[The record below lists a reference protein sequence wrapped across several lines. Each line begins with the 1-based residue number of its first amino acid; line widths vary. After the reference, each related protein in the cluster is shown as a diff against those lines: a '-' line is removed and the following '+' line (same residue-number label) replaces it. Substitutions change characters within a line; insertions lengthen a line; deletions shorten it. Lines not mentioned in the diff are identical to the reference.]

1 MAKKL
6 IRYTQ
11 SPEEFNEMVKK
22 IASLCSIPSISE
34 YSKNAEYPFGIECN
48 KALNYTL
55 KLAKEFGFKIHKD
68 PGKMYGFAQIGE
80 GDKIIAILAHLDVVP
95 EGNSAK
101 WLTTN
106 AFLPIKNATDLYARG
121 SVDDK
126 GPTIVN
132 LYAMKYIKDHNLLKD
147 DWAIRLVFGLS
158 EETSMLSMKTYLHDF
173 GEPLIAY
180 TPDGCWPVVY
190 AEKLIYHINLWF
202 PAIEGLAIEAGKVV
216 NQIPDS
222 IYVQYPNI
230 EKLQDKFPE
239 GETKYEPK
247 LNILKVNGTS
257 GHGSDPASGTNAIL
271 KFFKEFIKAEP
282 KLKNNALFKFF
293 SQNFSDENDF
303 SLKEIFPNYEDH
315 SGKLTANLGMIRTI
329 PGYYVLSF
337 DLRVPVT
344 FTKSNIFSD
353 LSKYISTLNKKIHIE
368 PISTKSAKVLDRN
381 DKLVT
386 ILMDTYNEYHKTSL
400 EPIAMGAG
408 TYARLFDNC
417 VAFGATN
424 DVKLM
429 HASNERYSFKEMKES
444 LEIYINALYRLQD
457 YFDN

>member
-1 MAKKL
+1 
-6 IRYTQ
+6 
-11 SPEEFNEMVKK
+11 
-22 IASLCSIPSISE
+22 
-34 YSKNAEYPFGIECN
+34 
-48 KALNYTL
+48 
-55 KLAKEFGFKIHKD
+55 
-68 PGKMYGFAQIGE
+68 
-80 GDKIIAILAHLDVVP
+80 
-95 EGNSAK
+95 
-101 WLTTN
+101 
-106 AFLPIKNATDLYARG
+106 
-121 SVDDK
+121 
-126 GPTIVN
+126 
-132 LYAMKYIKDHNLLKD
+132 
-147 DWAIRLVFGLS
+147 
-158 EETSMLSMKTYLHDF
+158 
-173 GEPLIAY
+173 
-180 TPDGCWPVVY
+180 
-190 AEKLIYHINLWF
+190 
-202 PAIEGLAIEAGKVV
+202 
-216 NQIPDS
+216 
-222 IYVQYPNI
+222 
-230 EKLQDKFPE
+230 LQDKFPE

-247 LNILKVNGTS
+247 LNILKVNGIS
-257 GHGSDPASGTNAIL
+257 GHGSDPASGKNAIL

-368 PISTKSAKVLDRN
+368 PISTKSAKVLDIN